1 MTFVLVIGAGQ
12 AGLATGCHLRRS
24 SLDFLIVDSAC
35 HVGNSWRKRY
45 ESLTLFTP
53 RQFSALPGLPLVGN
67 RELYATR
74 EEFAD
79 YLQTYATRCGL
90 PVRLNSRVVR
100 LARIGGNAFE
110 ATLQNG
116 KRLQA
121 THVVVAT
128 GGFQK
133 SVVPPI
139 SAKFDAEVVQLNAE
153 TYRNIHQIPGGR
165 ALVVGDGASGRD
177 IAVELSSR
185 GPTALAAGKPRR
197 LFPERV
203 LGKSVWWWLSK
214 SGVLK
219 APPNSTMGQFLRRS
233 DAFPDRDRSI
243 GSLTRKNIAIMP
255 RLVDAAGDKAIFS
268 DGSSIPVAAVIWAVG
283 YVDDSSWLG
292 VPEATAADGSFLHTE
307 GVSPVHGLFFVGK
320 PWQRN
325 RTSAL
330 IMGVGDD
337 ARLIVQRIAAEG
349 SGQTARG

>member
-12 AGLATGCHLRRS
+12 AGLATGYHLRRS
-24 SLDFLIVDSAC
+24 GLDFLIADSAS
-35 HVGNSWRKRY
+35 HVGNSWRNRY

-67 RELYATR
+67 RELYTTR

-79 YLQTYATRCGL
+79 YLQAYATSDGL

-100 LARIGGNAFE
+100 LTRIGGNDFE

-116 KRLQA
+116 ERLRA

-128 GGFQK
+128 GGFQQ

-139 SAKFDAEVVQLNAE
+139 SARFVAEVVQLNAE
-153 TYRNIHQIPGGR
+153 TYRNIHQIPAGR
-165 ALVVGDGASGRD
+165 VLVVGDGASGRD
-177 IAVELSSR
+177 IAVDLSSR
-185 GPTALAAGKPRR
+185 GSTALAAGKPRR

-203 LGKSVWWWLSK
+203 LGKSVWWWLNK
-214 SGVLK
+214 SGALK
-219 APPNSTMGQFLRRS
+219 ASPHSTIGQFLKHS

-243 GSLTRKNIAIMP
+243 GSLARKNIAIMP
-255 RLVDAAGDKAIFS
+255 RLVDAAGDKAIFA
-268 DGSSIPVAAVIWAVG
+268 DGSSMTVAAVIWAVG
-283 YVDDSSWLG
+283 YVDDSSWLAVSG
-292 VPEATAADGSFLHTE
+292 ATAADGSFLHTE
-307 GVSPVHGLFFVGK
+307 GVSPVHGLFFVGR

-325 RTSAL
+325 RASAL

-337 ARLIVQRIAAEG
+337 ARLIVQRIAAETL
-349 SGQTARG
+349 GQTARG